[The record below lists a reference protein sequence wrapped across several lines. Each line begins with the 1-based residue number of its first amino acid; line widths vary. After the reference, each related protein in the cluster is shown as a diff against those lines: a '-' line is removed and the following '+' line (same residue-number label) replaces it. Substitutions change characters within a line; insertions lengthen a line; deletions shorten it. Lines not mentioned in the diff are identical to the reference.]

1 MGTLVKTKMPTTIE
15 IYLRRGNQTR
25 PQGINNTSNPLCGVG
40 MAQNQPPLHYP
51 AMLNPYPIYQNP
63 VPGAG
68 DHLPFEPDKDS
79 ASPSPSEF
87 SNRSDIVTNAVAGR

>member
-1 MGTLVKTKMPTTIE
+1 MGTLVKTKMPTTIG

-51 AMLNPYPIYQNP
+51 AMHQNP

-68 DHLPFEPDKDS
+68 DHLPFEPDKES
-79 ASPSPSEF
+79 ASPSKY
-87 SNRSDIVTNAVAGR
+87 VL